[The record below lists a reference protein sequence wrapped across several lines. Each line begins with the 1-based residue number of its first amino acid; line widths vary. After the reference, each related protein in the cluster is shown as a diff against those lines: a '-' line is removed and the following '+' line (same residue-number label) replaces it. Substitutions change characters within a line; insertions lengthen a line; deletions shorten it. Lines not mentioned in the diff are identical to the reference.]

1 MGIHT
6 SIYRIRSLHRNED
19 KARYSITL
27 TKSRKPLAL
36 TNPCEIREEFYFG
49 KSVFQIDN
57 WLYNRIKQKYQEYNE
72 TPELYYCELF
82 DEMIYLDDIKALAKD
97 ITQVLENRQ
106 LAPKILPY
114 PEDLIQEGCAK
125 YDDSYFA
132 DLKYALSLLQQII
145 QESDDDLIESYYIVD
160 IG

>member
-1 MGIHT
+1 MGVHT

-19 KARYSITL
+19 KAQYSISL
-27 TKSRKPLAL
+27 TNSGKPLAL

-72 TPELYYCELF
+72 TPELYCCELF
-82 DEMIYLDDIKALAKD
+82 DEIIYLDDIKALAKD
-97 ITQVLENRQ
+97 ITKVLKNRQ
-106 LAPKILPY
+106 LAPKLLPY
-114 PEDLIQEGCAK
+114 PEELIQEGYAE
-125 YDDSYFA
+125 YNDTYFA
-132 DLKYALSLLQQII
+132 DLERALPLLQQII
-145 QESDDDLIESYYIVD
+145 READDDLVESYYIVD